1 MPSSK
6 PIQLHKSP
14 PQVINEAFILNNAS
28 SFSHFQSPLRNSYL
42 HSGRHRRDIPV
53 LDMLAEVIA
62 DGSKCWMDFHAKFA
76 FVANHLP
83 LLEFGNIFQV
93 SKSLFEHTSINH

>member
-1 MPSSK
+1 MLSSK

-14 PQVINEAFILNNAS
+14 PQVINETFTLNNAS

-42 HSGRHRRDIPV
+42 YSGRHRRDIPV
-53 LDMLAEVIA
+53 LDMLAEVIT
-62 DGSKCWMDFHAKFA
+62 DGSKCWMDFHTKFA

-83 LLEFGNIFQV
+83 LLEF
-93 SKSLFEHTSINH
+93 